1 MPLSIAALALCL
13 TACGT
18 RSVDRSPG
26 ALAERPKP
34 VVSAALLSGAQG
46 KTEIPR
52 GATLETQWALWAEDR
67 GRLDACVMLA
77 DAKTD
82 VIKALG
88 DD

>member
-1 MPLSIAALALCL
+1 
-13 TACGT
+13 
-18 RSVDRSPG
+18 
-26 ALAERPKP
+26 

-52 GATLETQWALWAEDR
+52 GAALETQWALWAEDR

-82 VIKALG
+82 VIKAMG
-88 DD
+88 EY